1 MNEQIQRKTMAL
13 VGLFS
18 CYPAMD
24 SKSPQQA
31 SDTMTSYLTTL
42 ADCLA
47 VDVELA
53 CVQLAKTNNPFTPS
67 AGQVYTTAE
76 RFAAKRAERQRE
88 TQLRIGSR
96 PAERTDAD
104 RERMQQR
111 VAELL
116 TFLRSP
122 EDLSRCEVLRG
133 TRPAKPIV
141 ERRVPESFL
150 ERWEREHG
158 KPYPARERVIA
169 ELGGEMKYA
178 AE

>member
-1 MNEQIQRKTMAL
+1 MSGQ
-13 VGLFS
+13 
-18 CYPAMD
+18 
-24 SKSPQQA
+24 SPDQA
-31 SDTMTSYLTTL
+31 RSVLETYLQTL
-42 ADCLA
+42 KDCADE
-47 VDVELA
+47 DVELA
-53 CVQLAKTNNPFTPS
+53 CVQLAKANNPFTPS
-67 AGQVYTTAE
+67 SGQVYTTAE